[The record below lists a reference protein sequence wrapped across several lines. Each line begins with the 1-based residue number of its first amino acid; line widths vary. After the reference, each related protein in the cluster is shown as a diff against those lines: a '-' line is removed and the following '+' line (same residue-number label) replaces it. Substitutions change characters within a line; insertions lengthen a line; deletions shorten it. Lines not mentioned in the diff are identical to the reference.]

1 MIYVIESIIFIAM
14 TYIFNNIRNMKFYT
28 WVLEHNKYTFGVW
41 AQAKESCN
49 THDTMLIY
57 TLF

>member
-28 WVLEHNKYTFGVW
+28 WVLEHNKYTFDVW
-41 AQAKESCN
+41 AQAKRVLL
-49 THDTMLIY
+49 TM
-57 TLF
+57 